1 MPSPTPITSISVYC
15 GARPGTDPRH
25 LKTGQELGRACAQRG
40 IRVVYGGSR
49 AGIMGAVADAALAAG
64 GEVTGVIPRQLL
76 RAEIR
81 HEGVTD
87 MRSVLNMHE
96 RKQVFTEQADAFIV
110 LPGGIGTL
118 DELFE
123 AWTWGHL
130 GIHDKCIGILDTTGY
145 FDGLRT
151 FLERGRDEG
160 FIDPDAFG
168 RLLWGDSTDGLLDAI
183 AAWSPGP
190 PPAFRAHW
198 DRR

>member
-1 MPSPTPITSISVYC
+1 M
-15 GARPGTDPRH
+15 
-25 LKTGQELGRACAQRG
+25 RG

-64 GEVTGVIPRQLL
+64 GEVTGVIPSRLL

-81 HEGVTD
+81 HDAVHD
-87 MRSVLNMHE
+87 MRAVQNMHE
-96 RKQVFTEQADAFIV
+96 RKMVFTDEADAFIV

-130 GIHDKCIGILDTTGY
+130 GIHDKCIGVLDSTGY
-145 FDGLRT
+145 YDGLRA
-151 FLERGRDEG
+151 FLERSRDEG

-168 RLLWGDSTDGLLDAI
+168 RVLWGESTEELLDAI
-183 AAWSPGP
+183 AAWQPSP

-198 DRR
+198 DRK